1 MNREDFPILKNDII
15 YFDNGATTLK
25 PKCVIDKI
33 TDYYENYSA
42 NAHRGDYDISFKVDM
57 EYEKSRDL
65 VKNFIN
71 AKSKEEVVFTSGT
84 TDSLNMIASGFF
96 ANLLEAGDE
105 ILITTSEHASNI
117 LPWFRLSKDLGC
129 IVNFIPL
136 DESLHVTLDNVRKSI
151 TLNTKVIALA
161 GITNVVGDIRPIKEI
176 TKLAHEHNIFVVVD
190 GAQMVP
196 HLKTDVQDLDID
208 FLAFSGHKMC
218 GPTGVGV
225 LYGKYHLLEE
235 MTPTRFGGGSNAR
248 YNSCGLVKLK
258 NAPTKFETGTPNIE
272 GVIGLGSAIEYLQN
286 IGMKNIEEQIGEK
299 FDKAYLDASLPA
311 AALYE
316 KLGFVTVMHE
326 RYPVE
331 NGVILAYEV
340 MEKEL
345 HKISTDINYD
355 GRKFIP
361 KMNSENGEVGEQTNF
376 TYHQNGNLLWAEYSG
391 GDILKGSL
399 IGTVLCN
406 GELDFVYHHMN
417 QNMQIK
423 TGKCHSV
430 PTVQENGKIELSEQW
445 QWTSGD
451 YSKGES
457 LLVEV

>member
-1 MNREDFPILKNDII
+1 MI
-15 YFDNGATTLK
+15 YELAK
-25 PKCVIDKI
+25 PEELQAVYNVVQHTIKTIYPK
-33 TDYYENYSA
+33 YYP
-42 NAHRGDYDISFKVDM
+42 M
-57 EYEKSRDL
+57 
-65 VKNFIN
+65 
-71 AKSKEEVVFTSGT
+71 EVV
-84 TDSLNMIASGFF
+84 DFF
-96 ANLLEAGDE
+96 CEHH
-105 ILITTSEHASNI
+105 SE
-117 LPWFRLSKDLGC
+117 D
-129 IVNFIPL
+129 
-136 DESLHVTLDNVRKSI
+136 
-151 TLNTKVIALA
+151 
-161 GITNVVGDIRPIKEI
+161 
-176 TKLAHEHNIFVVVD
+176 
-190 GAQMVP
+190 
-196 HLKTDVQDLDID
+196 
-208 FLAFSGHKMC
+208 
-218 GPTGVGV
+218 
-225 LYGKYHLLEE
+225 
-235 MTPTRFGGGSNAR
+235 
-248 YNSCGLVKLK
+248 
-258 NAPTKFETGTPNIE
+258 
-272 GVIGLGSAIEYLQN
+272 AIEKDINNGYVSVLKIDGTIVATGCFVDNHITRVYVLPEHQKKGYGTF
-286 IGMKNIEEQIGEK
+286 IMKNIEEQIGEK

-316 KLGFVTVMHE
+316 KLGFSTVKHE